1 MISDSFGRAWRVGTV
16 DVAVGVAGLDP
27 IKDERG
33 LKDRHGYELKAAVAA
48 VADELASAAELVMG
62 KRDGVPVVIVRGYDI
77 QINGGRIGAGALT
90 PRGGRSFSLG
100 WKNNMDNFT
109 VAIVGGTGN
118 LGSALA
124 LRLGAPGVKI
134 IIGSRDAE
142 KAKKAVETLRP
153 SLRAGEMIGMTNQAA
168 VKDANFVVIAVPYE
182 GQAQMVQDLK
192 GQVAGKIIIDTVVPL
207 NKVKPFVPA
216 AGSALQEAQQILGDE
231 APVIGALHNI
241 SAVDLGDVDS
251 PLGDVLVCG
260 DNGEAKQKVMEI
272 IQRIGA
278 TAYDAGP
285 ASNAYVIEGL
295 TGVIIALNRKYKSK
309 HGSIKVTGISGQSGH

>member
-1 MISDSFGRAWRVGTV
+1 MENLS
-16 DVAVGVAGLDP
+16 
-27 IKDERG
+27 
-33 LKDRHGYELKAAVAA
+33 
-48 VADELASAAELVMG
+48 
-62 KRDGVPVVIVRGYDI
+62 
-77 QINGGRIGAGALT
+77 
-90 PRGGRSFSLG
+90 
-100 WKNNMDNFT
+100 

-142 KAKKAVETLRP
+142 KAKNVVASLKPR
-153 SLRAGEMIGMTNQAA
+153 LRAGEIVGMTNQEA

-192 GQVAGKIIIDTVVPL
+192 GQVAGKVIIDTVVPL
-207 NKVKPFVPA
+207 NKVKPFVPP

-251 PLGDVLVCG
+251 SLGDVLVCG
-260 DNGEAKQKVMEI
+260 DNAEAKQKVMEI
-272 IQRIGA
+272 ITRIGA
-278 TAYDAGP
+278 TTYDAGP

-309 HGSIKVTGISGQSGH
+309 HGSIKITGIAGH

>member
-1 MISDSFGRAWRVGTV
+1 
-16 DVAVGVAGLDP
+16 
-27 IKDERG
+27 
-33 LKDRHGYELKAAVAA
+33 
-48 VADELASAAELVMG
+48 
-62 KRDGVPVVIVRGYDI
+62 
-77 QINGGRIGAGALT
+77 
-90 PRGGRSFSLG
+90 
-100 WKNNMDNFT
+100 MDNFS

-118 LGSALA
+118 LGGALA
-124 LRLGAPGVKI
+124 LRLGAPGVRI

-142 KAKKAVETLRP
+142 KAKKAVETLQP
-153 SLRAGEMIGMTNQAA
+153 KLRAGEMIGTTNQEA
-168 VKDANFVVIAVPYE
+168 VKDADFVVIAVPYE

-241 SAVDLGDVDS
+241 SAVDLGDVES

-260 DNGEAKQKVMEI
+260 DNAEAKQKVMEI

-278 TAYDAGP
+278 IAYDAGP

-309 HGSIKVTGISGQSGH
+309 HGSIKITGLGAQSGH

>member
-1 MISDSFGRAWRVGTV
+1 MD
-16 DVAVGVAGLDP
+16 
-27 IKDERG
+27 
-33 LKDRHGYELKAAVAA
+33 
-48 VADELASAAELVMG
+48 
-62 KRDGVPVVIVRGYDI
+62 
-77 QINGGRIGAGALT
+77 Q
-90 PRGGRSFSLG
+90 FS
-100 WKNNMDNFT
+100 

-142 KAKKAVETLRP
+142 KAKNAVATLAP
-153 SLRAGEMIGMTNQAA
+153 KLRAGEMLGTTNQEA
-168 VKDANFVVIAVPYE
+168 VKGADFVVIAVPYE
-182 GQAQMVQDLK
+182 GHAQMVGDLK
-192 GQVAGKIIIDTVVPL
+192 GQLAGKIVIDTVVPL

-216 AGSALQEAQQILGDE
+216 AGSALQEAQQLLGSE

-260 DNGEAKQKVMEI
+260 DDNAAKQKVMEI

-278 TAYDAGP
+278 NAYDGGP

-295 TGVIIALNRKYKSK
+295 TGVIIYLNRKYKSK
-309 HGSIKVTGISGQSGH
+309 HGSIKITGIVNH